1 MRLSLPVRIVALSG
15 LVLATTVGAVG
26 SFVLARGKVALR
38 PVSPTAH
45 RARHVVGSLR
55 AGTRSS
61 QPRVDASLPAPLRAA
76 LARSAVVV
84 AVLDAPGIRGD
95 GGAVTAARRGAHA
108 ARAGFAVLNVRD
120 EAIASALAATAPN
133 ATDPAVLV
141 VRRPGTVAVELD
153 GYADSETVAQA
164 AVDARK

>member
-1 MRLSLPVRIVALSG
+1 MKRETGSIRSG
-15 LVLATTVGAVG
+15 
-26 SFVLARGKVALR
+26 ARSPR
-38 PVSPTAH
+38 PK
-45 RARHVVGSLR
+45 
-55 AGTRSS
+55 
-61 QPRVDASLPAPLRAA
+61 VDASLPAPLRAA

-95 GGAVTAARRGAHA
+95 AGAVTEARRGARA

-120 EAIASALAATAPN
+120 EAIASALAATAPA

-141 VRRPGTVAVELD
+141 VRRPGTIAVELD

-164 AVDARK
+164 AVNARK